1 MPRILHPKMPLNTS
15 CTCTDAAYRIEHG
28 TVSENELN
36 ISNKLLDTLVMA
48 EVCFAQTTAHSPQVH
63 WIQYDL
69 VVIRN
74 LEHTHITCAY
84 TLCLKKNKT
93 LNSCP

>member
-1 MPRILHPKMPLNTS
+1 MPLNTS

-63 WIQYDL
+63 RIQYDL

-84 TLCLKKNKT
+84 ITYKHNNNNSHHFMTIIQVNLC
-93 LNSCP
+93 